1 MKTTPAALL
10 EKSAGVKAL
19 LGTTKKIVETEALRF
34 YRKLQKYVD
43 SNEKTEKAKPGEKRP
58 PKEMEYWPLIKVVK

>member
-1 MKTTPAALL
+1 MPG
-10 EKSAGVKAL
+10 GVKAL
-19 LGTTKKIVETEALRF
+19 LGTTKKIVETESLRF

-43 SNEKTEKAKPGEKRP
+43 SNEKTEKLKPGEKRP